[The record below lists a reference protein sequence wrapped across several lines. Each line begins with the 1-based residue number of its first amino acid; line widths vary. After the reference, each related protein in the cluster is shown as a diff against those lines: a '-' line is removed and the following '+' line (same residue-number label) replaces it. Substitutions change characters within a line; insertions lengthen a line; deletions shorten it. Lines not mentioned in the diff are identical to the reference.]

1 MISKIAVR
9 IGTATAAV
17 TLAALGVGALTAP
30 SAVAGTSGGPVH
42 IQSGTFHLYEKNG
55 YKGGWAGLTRTDK
68 DLRNNHFDNGRKVDN
83 QTSSVKNYTNKYVD
97 LWQNVGC
104 SGAHTTSY
112 PGTKDPKLSNDAIKD
127 NRLSCV
133 KFR

>member
-1 MISKIAVR
+1 MKLTKRSALAVGVA
-9 IGTATAAV
+9 I
-17 TLAALGVGALTAP
+17 LGVGTLLAQ
-30 SAVAGTSGGPVH
+30 SAAANTSSSPVH
-42 IQSGTFHLYEKNG
+42 IQSGTFHLYEKDN
-55 YKGGWAGLTRTDK
+55 YKGGWAGLTKTDK
-68 DLRNNHFDNGRKVDN
+68 DLRNNKFDNGRKIDN

-104 SGAHTTSY
+104 TGAHTTSY
-112 PGTKDPKLSNDAIKD
+112 PGTKDPRLSNDAIKD

>member
-1 MISKIAVR
+1 MNLVKRGILATGVAILG
-9 IGTATAAV
+9 IGAFLTPPATADA
-17 TLAALGVGALTAP
+17 
-30 SAVAGTSGGPVH
+30 STSPVR
-42 IQSGTFHLYEKNG
+42 IQSGTFHLYEKNS
-55 YKGGWAGLTRTDK
+55 YKGGWEGLTKTDK
-68 DLRNNHFDNGRKVDN
+68 DLRNNHFDNGKKVDN

-104 SGAHTTSY
+104 TGAHTTSY
-112 PGTKDPKLSNDAIKD
+112 PGTKDPKLSNDGIKD

>member
-1 MISKIAVR
+1 MNLTKRSALAVGVA
-9 IGTATAAV
+9 I
-17 TLAALGVGALTAP
+17 LGVGTLLAQSAAADP
-30 SAVAGTSGGPVH
+30 SSRPVH
-42 IQSGTFHLYEKNG
+42 IQSGTFHLYEKDN
-55 YKGGWAGLTRTDK
+55 YKGGWAGLTKTDK
-68 DLRNNHFDNGRKVDN
+68 DLRNNKFDNGKKVDN

-104 SGAHTTSY
+104 TGAHTTSY

>member
-1 MISKIAVR
+1 MNLAKK
-9 IGTATAAV
+9 
-17 TLAALGVGALTAP
+17 AALVTGVAVLGMGTLLVP
-30 SAVAGTSGGPVH
+30 SAIAAGSPAGASDGRVH

-55 YKGGWAGLTRTDK
+55 FKGGWAGLTRTDK
-68 DLRNNHFDNGRKVDN
+68 DLRNNYFDNGRKVDN

-104 SGAHTTSY
+104 TGAHTTSY
-112 PGTKDPKLSNDAIKD
+112 PGTWDKKLSNDAIKD